1 MSFRLLGITVLAATV
16 MGGAANAQR
25 PLPVAPGVDLSI
37 GQSNYNG
44 QSAFNVR
51 QMDFDLW
58 CQQTQRYEITRCV
71 ARRAEDVKAFEDYRT
86 SIERYELDYLKQVR
100 RDQDAQARTN
110 RDPLQNVQGKQDGL
124 P

>member
-1 MSFRLLGITVLAATV
+1 MNRLFAIAAFTVIVPLASAH
-16 MGGAANAQR
+16 AQR

-37 GQSNYNG
+37 GQGSYTG
-44 QSAFNVR
+44 QTTFNVKP
-51 QMDFDLW
+51 MDFDLW
-58 CQQTQRYEITRCV
+58 CQQTQRYEAERCV

-86 SIERYELDYLKQVR
+86 SIERYELDYLKQVQ
-100 RDQDAQARTN
+100 RDQDAQARRN